1 MAQATATLTGK
12 EVIAALQSRSARL
25 AQRLA
30 SLEAADRRQVLGA
43 IQGRGGWPK
52 HLTKLRRD
60 HWEPIDSD
68 VKRYAESFAQAATAS
83 SVDDYAG
90 YLRRVVLARLSLEEL
105 TAPAEAAFA
114 CETGLITSAA
124 VDTLRRTGFVLLDG
138 VLERAGLS
146 AARLHADLAL
156 LHKHGVI
163 TPSPSSCN
171 PGAHGVMLRCGSPA
185 ERAGFERQGTTEL
198 LRAVSLLRALPSEIQ
213 RHGYPTA
220 LQLPP
225 TFLASAYP
233 PGAQYQR
240 HLDNYGADNARAL
253 TLILYAN
260 PDWAEARRRRPPR
273 GGGRRGG
280 RRAAEGRHARA
291 LRQPRRLARSAAGQG
306 AALRGDALG
315 LRPGGA
321 ARGRGRGRQKA
332 GERRQGRRWS
342 RCRRCR
348 RAVAGQNTQGHA
360 VGLASVIISTH
371 FLA

>member
-12 EVIAALQSRSARL
+12 EVIASLQSRGARL

-43 IQGRGGWPK
+43 IQGQGGWPK
-52 HLTKLRRD
+52 HLTKVQRD
-60 HWEPIDSD
+60 HWEPIDRD

-83 SVDDYAG
+83 SVDDYASH
-90 YLRRVVLARLSLEEL
+90 LRRVVLAQLSLEEL
-105 TAPAEAAFA
+105 AAPAEAAFA

-233 PGAQYQR
+233 PGAHYKR

-260 PDWAEARRRRPPR
+260 PDWAEADGGALRAEVGGEAVDVLPRAGSLVLFDSRAVWHEVLPAKALRFAVTLWVYGPAAPPEAEGEGDRKPASAAKAAVGAAAAAAAGLSLARTPR
-273 GGGRRGG
+273 GTQWVWRR
-280 RRAAEGRHARA
+280 
-291 LRQPRRLARSAAGQG
+291 
-306 AALRGDALG
+306 
-315 LRPGGA
+315 
-321 ARGRGRGRQKA
+321 
-332 GERRQGRRWS
+332 
-342 RCRRCR
+342 
-348 RAVAGQNTQGHA
+348 
-360 VGLASVIISTH
+360 
-371 FLA
+371 